1 MFKTIKVAFVA
12 ASFLLPAF
20 LSPQSTI
27 AREPSAP
34 AGTARMTVTVIGK
47 SDKTPREPGK
57 DDLQLTVGNERK
69 QVGSWAKEDKLYLA
83 ILIDESLESNVASQW
98 NDLRAFIM
106 AQPAS
111 TSVAV
116 AYARN
121 STAMVA
127 QDFTDNHELAAKA
140 LRIPLGTIS
149 GGSSPYLAV
158 ADWLKRW
165 PDNDARGSLILI
177 SSGIDFFRGGF
188 GPIYPDVDTDI
199 SLAQK
204 KNVNLW
210 NIYSPSAGHRSHSFY
225 LVNNAQLNLSKMT
238 GEAGGESYY
247 LGTSAPVTFKP
258 YLDEIQRHLANQYVL
273 SFSGDGGAKGKL
285 VRARLKTEASD
296 IEFMYANQAFLPPS
310 R

>member
-1 MFKTIKVAFVA
+1 MRKTTIAVLA
-12 ASFLLPAF
+12 AAPLLAPAF
-20 LSPQSTI
+20 LAPQY
-27 AREPSAP
+27 ALAKEPAAP

-47 SDKTPREPGK
+47 GDKTPRAPNK
-57 DDLQLTVGNERK
+57 DDLELTAGNERK
-69 QVGSWAKEDKLYLA
+69 QIGSWNREDKLYLA
-83 ILIDESLESNVASQW
+83 ILIDDSLESGVANQW
-98 NDLRAFIM
+98 NDVRAFIM
-106 AQPAS
+106 AQPPA
-111 TSVAV
+111 TSIAV

-127 QDFTDNHELAAKA
+127 QDFTENHELAAKA
-140 LRIPLGTIS
+140 LRIPLGSVS

-165 PDNDARGSLILI
+165 PDNGARGSLLLI

-210 NIYSPSAGHRSHSFY
+210 SIYSPSADHRSHSFY
-225 LVNNAQLNLSKMT
+225 LINNAQLNLSKMT

-258 YLDEIQRHLANQYVL
+258 YLDEIQTHLSNQYIL
-273 SFSGDGGAKGKL
+273 SFSGDGGAKGEL
-285 VRARLKTEASD
+285 IRVLLRTEASD
-296 IEFMYANQAFLPPS
+296 MEFMYANQAFLTPS